1 MLSREGDIEKREG
14 HANPLPATRSSMPP
28 ALAPE
33 GANAAFDSSTQTPGK
48 RLPPVFFVDRAG
60 PSYRDADPPDPQIA
74 AGPRHLLIGVN
85 KLIRVCDKSGTS
97 LREVLADDWHASV
110 LANVFS
116 FDPIVA
122 YDHFAGRWLMLWI
135 HAGTDTLT
143 SYFLLSV
150 SDTDDPLGGW
160 SIWALPADVNG
171 SAPSGDY
178 PDHEGMG
185 FDSTTIVIASNQYDY
200 ASPSV
205 FTQVK
210 LRVIAKSQLLGP
222 PAGPV
227 QWTDFW
233 ALREPSGSR
242 AFNIRPANH
251 YTQSAA
257 FSLAGMPNAIVAIV
271 LQCIVALLLVTFVLA
286 GVQATGVYIL
296 IFLYLAG
303 LGSLSPNTTAIA
315 IGPFTHRAGTASALL
330 GSMQMA
336 AGAIGSS
343 LVSFFHNG
351 TAMPMAVLLLSA
363 SLGSLGL
370 QFGYRMRSGI
380 RSPAGG

>member
-1 MLSREGDIEKREG
+1 
-14 HANPLPATRSSMPP
+14 
-28 ALAPE
+28 
-33 GANAAFDSSTQTPGK
+33 
-48 RLPPVFFVDRAG
+48 
-60 PSYRDADPPDPQIA
+60 
-74 AGPRHLLIGVN
+74 
-85 KLIRVCDKSGTS
+85 
-97 LREVLADDWHASV
+97 
-110 LANVFS
+110 
-116 FDPIVA
+116 
-122 YDHFAGRWLMLWI
+122 
-135 HAGTDTLT
+135 
-143 SYFLLSV
+143 
-150 SDTDDPLGGW
+150 
-160 SIWALPADVNG
+160 
-171 SAPSGDY
+171 
-178 PDHEGMG
+178 
-185 FDSTTIVIASNQYDY
+185 
-200 ASPSV
+200 
-205 FTQVK
+205 
-210 LRVIAKSQLLGP
+210 
-222 PAGPV
+222 V

-370 QFGYRMRSGI
+370 QFGYQVRS
-380 RSPAGG
+380 RRHRAPGGGNGQAHTL